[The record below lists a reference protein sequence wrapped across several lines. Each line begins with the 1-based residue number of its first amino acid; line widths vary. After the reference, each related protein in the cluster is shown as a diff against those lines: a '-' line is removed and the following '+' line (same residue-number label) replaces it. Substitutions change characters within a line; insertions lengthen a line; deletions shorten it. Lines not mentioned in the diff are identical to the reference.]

1 MEESSVVRLEG
12 ALTLET
18 VTACLERDLPAGSL
32 VVFDFGGV
40 TRVDSSALAL
50 LLAWLRRAKARG
62 SAVELRALP
71 EPLMALAQLYG
82 VDTLLPPSA

>member
-1 MEESSVVRLEG
+1 MGEPSVVKLEG

-18 VTACLERDLPAGSL
+18 VAPCLEQALPAGSL

-50 LLAWLRRAKARG
+50 LLAWLRRAKAYG
-62 SAVELRALP
+62 SVIELRALP
-71 EPLMALAQLYG
+71 EPLMALARLYG
-82 VDTLLPPSA
+82 VDALLPHVA